1 MYTICPDPLPRKEFI
16 GNMKRAAIFL
26 LVFSLLAGLTLTAEA
41 ASSYTLPDA
50 LKTVPGT
57 MLGLFEPGELPPHV
71 EINRFSVDENGT
83 IRLELSQAVP
93 RLKILERDAM
103 TDIESTIFSK
113 KNTDTADTHMV
124 GREDSVF
131 IVRMIWKVR
140 NMDYIREYTTW
151 SGNAMFSA
159 CTATEEVDPAG
170 FEPFTSVI
178 RTINFNEMGVPYSET
193 WTLENGD
200 NRFFRNVSYDWQGNL
215 TSLKQVW
222 ESATG
227 EYQYAT
233 ETDKDGNLTALTVKD
248 KKTQFYAES
257 MQLNESTDSAALLS
271 VSTLDSASFDEQ
283 LAAKYPQLS
292 RGLID
297 YAAGETEFDPGLA
310 RLFNMPAVME
320 GKTPNPSNIMY
331 PGPSTI
337 TDLGPSTITDLGPS
351 TMADL
356 GPSTMTDLG
365 PSTMTDLPAV
375 PDEEL
380 EPIPANARIWALN
393 FGDFITNDVYAFVVT
408 EPLLQLKDGKAFLV
422 PKIKDVNGET
432 VKLKKDRISSP
443 VLEVAVIE

>member
-1 MYTICPDPLPRKEFI
+1 
-16 GNMKRAAIFL
+16 MKRAAIFL
-26 LVFSLLAGLTLTAEA
+26 LVFSLLAGFTLTAEA

-50 LKTVPGT
+50 LKAVPGT
-57 MLGLFEPGELPPHV
+57 MEGLFEPGELPPYV

-113 KNTDTADTHMV
+113 KNTDTADAHMV
-124 GREDSVF
+124 GRENSVF

-151 SGNAMFSA
+151 SGFLMFSA

-170 FEPFTSVI
+170 FEPFTSAI
-178 RTINFNEMGVPYSET
+178 RTINFNEVGVPYSET
-193 WTLENGD
+193 WMLENGD
-200 NRFFRNVSYDWQGNL
+200 KRFSRNASYDWQGKL

-248 KKTQFYAES
+248 KKTQFYANS
-257 MQLNESTDSAALLS
+257 IQLNESTDSTSLLS
-271 VSTLDSASFDEQ
+271 VATLDPTSFDEQ
-283 LAAKYPQLS
+283 LDARYPQLS

-297 YAAGETEFDPGLA
+297 YALGETEFDPRFTGLY
-310 RLFNMPAVME
+310 NMPAEME
-320 GKTPNPSNIMY
+320 QKPTE
-331 PGPSTI
+331 PSTI
-337 TDLGPSTITDLGPS
+337 TDL
-351 TMADL
+351 A
-356 GPSTMTDLG
+356 PSTMTDLG

-393 FGDFITNDVYAFVVT
+393 FGDFITNDVYAFVMT
-408 EPLLQLKDGKAFLV
+408 EPLLQLKNGKAFLD

-432 VKLKKDRISSP
+432 IKLKKNRISSP
-443 VLEVAVIE
+443 ILEVAVIE